1 MSGIY
6 LTSFSVMG
14 LEILD
19 TVSPKLSSSL
29 QSYLGPSTLHVWEE
43 DYDEA

>member
-6 LTSFSVMG
+6 LTSFSVMD

-19 TVSPKLSSSL
+19 TVCPKLSSSQ